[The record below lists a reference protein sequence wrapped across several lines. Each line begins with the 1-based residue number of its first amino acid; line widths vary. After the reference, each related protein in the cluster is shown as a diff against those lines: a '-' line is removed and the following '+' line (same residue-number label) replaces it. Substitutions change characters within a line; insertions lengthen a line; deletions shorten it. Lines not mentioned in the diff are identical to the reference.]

1 MEAADRPR
9 EGCQAEG
16 ARWVNI
22 VMGNIKRSLDGTY
35 HAFAFFKYAQRYLPE
50 ASWRF
55 NRRFDMAALVPRLL
69 VAALQCP
76 ACTEPK
82 LRNVPVYAS

>member
-1 MEAADRPR
+1 MQANSPR
-9 EGCQAEG
+9 EGCEAEG

-35 HAFAFFKYAQRYLPE
+35 HAFDFFKYAQRYLAE

-55 NRRFDMAALVPRLL
+55 NRRFELIALVPRPL
-69 VAALQCP
+69 VAAVRCP
-76 ACTEPK
+76 AWSEHK
-82 LRNVPVYAS
+82 LRSVPVWAS